1 MNGDISFSEVHSDY
15 QLWNN
20 ELHFYHEELI
30 ILQKDLDELIARN
43 TSLQLSDEAFL
54 YQNQFVRM
62 DDHLVIL
69 LHNLK
74 SAEASMAILARTET
88 PVDLSTMPVRD
99 HWLLG
104 QKITGF
110 KKDFESLKYKY
121 KMFQLKLY

>member
-1 MNGDISFSEVHSDY
+1 MNGDIFFSEVHSDY

-74 SAEASMAILARTET
+74 SAEASMAILARTGT
-88 PVDLSTMPVRD
+88 PVDLSTMAVRD
-99 HWLLG
+99 HWQLG

-110 KKDFESLKYKY
+110 KKDFESLKHKY